1 MEKLTGWQIIL
12 SLAIGFSAFM
22 EGLQN
27 WFLNFEKI
35 KKIGRLD
42 VTERREIGQ
51 KPSFLKI

>member
-27 WFLNFEKI
+27 WFKNFEKFEFFLI
-35 KKIGRLD
+35 NLD
-42 VTERREIGQ
+42 VAERLKIRQ
-51 KPSFLKI
+51 KPKL